1 METKK
6 AKETKY
12 NNVILVPTDFSEVC
26 ENAIDQG
33 VALAQF
39 LKYKVF
45 ILHVIDKQTEATL
58 KKEKLSADVIE
69 EKLKNYKEL
78 YEAKF
83 NVDIEILARK
93 GNIFNTIGK
102 VASELKANLM
112 VLGTHGKQ
120 GMQYLFGSHALRVVL
135 DSPCPVVVVQKRTFG
150 EGYKEIV
157 FPISNELESRQAID
171 WVVLISR
178 LFDSKIILYQS
189 LESDP
194 ALNSRLKII
203 SQQISTYLKIEK
215 VNVEVKVARETKNF
229 SSQVIS
235 FAVNNKSSMIM
246 IMTMPGGDM
255 PGFSFSAWDEHMM
268 FNEAEIPVMCINPV
282 DLGNYYYD
290 WMMRT

>member
-6 AKETKY
+6 PKETKY
-12 NNVILVPTDFSEVC
+12 NNIILVPTDFSEVC

-33 VALAQF
+33 VELAQY
-39 LKYKVF
+39 LNYKVC

-58 KKEKLSADVIE
+58 KKEKLTPDTID
-69 EKLKNYKEL
+69 EKLKSYKDL
-78 YEAKF
+78 YEQKY
-83 NVDIEILARK
+83 NVEIGIMSRK
-93 GNIFNTIGK
+93 GTIFKVIGK

-120 GMQYLFGSHALRVVL
+120 GIQHLFGSHALRVVL

-171 WVVLISR
+171 WLVLISR
-178 LFDSKIILYQS
+178 LFNSKIILYQS

-203 SQQISTYLKIEK
+203 SQQIGSYLKIEK
-215 VNVEVKVARETKNF
+215 VNFEVIIAEQTKNF

-235 FAVNNKSSMIM
+235 YAVNNKSNLIM